1 MIGWKTSNPGLP
13 LNGKASSPAKM
24 PTFSARLPKSH
35 FPGPNI
41 GIVFGLF
48 YLHNNELSA
57 RVRLTFMLA
66 STLNSLSNSGGFMS
80 DRPIE
85 ADELE
90 EDTKVKP
97 DEHEKDDES
106 LAPESGDKQPD

>member
-1 MIGWKTSNPGLP
+1 M
-13 LNGKASSPAKM
+13 
-24 PTFSARLPKSH
+24 ARRPRLQKCQLLAHGSQRAISLDPIQESYW
-35 FPGPNI
+35 
-41 GIVFGLF
+41 VFF

-90 EDTKVKP
+90 EETKVKP